1 MIAAATGSHASDSA
15 EQSAHRLPQD
25 IDAERLDH
33 HRRLHGPDELL
44 VGAPISVARD
54 EQERRPRWRPPLQR
68 DADDY
73 RGTRALVI
81 FGVRPKGWALYA
93 VPVGTRTLNPRRLQ
107 PTSGLSILGL
117 VRSNYLP
124 WLTC

>member
-1 MIAAATGSHASDSA
+1 MPNGLIITG
-15 EQSAHRLPQD
+15 
-25 IDAERLDH
+25 
-33 HRRLHGPDELL
+33 RLHGPDELL

-81 FGVRPKGWALYA
+81 LGFA
-93 VPVGTRTLNPRRLQ
+93 RRDGHSTPFLSA
-107 PTSGLSILGL
+107 PGLLIL
-117 VRSNYLP
+117 VASNRHQDS
-124 WLTC
+124 